1 MYALLKR
8 RKKNAQNLG
17 HPRHVI
23 FVIISRHRQRAEKK
37 NNNNQ
42 PGHKQYTYDHE
53 RAKKTVLFTVCCFF
67 FRFFFV
73 HRRRCRCCVVWLQH
87 FPTVSLVVPAPV
99 CLMMTMICTNNA
111 RTVEMKRMIQLLF
124 SLRQN
129 CYSFSF
135 SHSTTQSAWI
145 WIMNEPG
152 RKHGIGT
159 SASNWIRN
167 WCKRKNARKEN
178 NTRTVEHWTEEK
190 QICFFGC
197 SFSVRLHG
205 RKIQDQAR
213 WWTQKFIII
222 IIDSVCSGCA
232 VRASTFAIAF
242 VCACECSHCR
252 TWTFS
257 FLRVVRFFFL
267 LSRLV

>member
-1 MYALLKR
+1 MYMCDVR
-8 RKKNAQNLG
+8 IIKKKKKKCTKSWAPQT
-17 HPRHVI
+17 RHLRHHQSTSAE
-23 FVIISRHRQRAEKK
+23 SRKK

-159 SASNWIRN
+159 SASKLNSKLMQKKE
-167 WCKRKNARKEN
+167 CKKRE
-178 NTRTVEHWTEEK
+178 
-190 QICFFGC
+190 
-197 SFSVRLHG
+197 
-205 RKIQDQAR
+205 
-213 WWTQKFIII
+213 
-222 IIDSVCSGCA
+222 
-232 VRASTFAIAF
+232 
-242 VCACECSHCR
+242 
-252 TWTFS
+252 
-257 FLRVVRFFFL
+257 
-267 LSRLV
+267 